1 MVVNPYYTG
10 IHHKTSSHR
19 VVKLAIGITT
29 NQLLACDHHN
39 GNVYN
44 DQGAL
49 ARPVVVGRVV
59 DEIGKMARS

>member
-1 MVVNPYYTG
+1 MVVNPITPG
-10 IHHKTSSHR
+10 STTRHQSHR
-19 VVKLAIGITT
+19 VLKLAIGITT

-49 ARPVVVGRVV
+49 APPVVVGRVV